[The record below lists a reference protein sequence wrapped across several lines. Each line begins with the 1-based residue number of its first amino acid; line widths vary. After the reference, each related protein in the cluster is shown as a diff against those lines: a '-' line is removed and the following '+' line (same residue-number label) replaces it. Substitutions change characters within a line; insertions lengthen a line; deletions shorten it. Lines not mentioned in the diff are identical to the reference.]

1 MNTKKHDIQ
10 VFISHARN
18 DDLVAD
24 EVAKALTE
32 QGLIVWSDESIAPGS
47 DWKKEIQN
55 ALENSDYII
64 SLLTSKSFS
73 SNFVRNELDYA
84 LFNNR
89 YKNRFLPV
97 LIGDESKDEFSRLP
111 WLLKKLKHLYVS
123 DKKSPKLIANEVSRS
138 FLQLVE
144 SQLE

>member
-47 DWKKEIQN
+47 DWKKEIQPARYAGNGSWNCLNVSAESDWSMMFIGN
-55 ALENSDYII
+55 AIKRPSEK
-64 SLLTSKSFS
+64 T
-73 SNFVRNELDYA
+73 
-84 LFNNR
+84 
-89 YKNRFLPV
+89 
-97 LIGDESKDEFSRLP
+97 
-111 WLLKKLKHLYVS
+111 
-123 DKKSPKLIANEVSRS
+123 
-138 FLQLVE
+138 
-144 SQLE
+144 